1 MIYSELIWASLVA
14 QSIKSLPAIQE
25 TLGQCLGQEDSL
37 EKEIATLS
45 MGNPMDGGNWLAIV
59 HGVIEL
65 DITLATKPPEGK
77 GQTSLILSIDIQFP

>member
-25 TLGQCLGQEDSL
+25 TPVQCLGQEDSL

-45 MGNPMDGGNWLAIV
+45 MGNPMDRGNWLAIV
-59 HGVIEL
+59 HGVIRV
-65 DITLATKPPEGK
+65 GHNF
-77 GQTSLILSIDIQFP
+77 SN